1 MFFLN
6 PLLLFGLAAVV
17 IPPVVH
23 FFARRKYDEV
33 AWGAMQFL
41 RLSPKSRRKVL
52 LERLLLMAAR
62 MAVLGL
68 LALAL
73 AGPTVRSS
81 FLGRFED
88 RPARTT
94 VVLIDASGSAG
105 HRHDGRTAVDAAKAW
120 AAAFLDRC
128 RPGDRVA
135 LFAVRGEVVPLVGA
149 PSADREQ
156 VRTALELL
164 PEPRG
169 SADWPAAV
177 EAAARVLDE
186 AGGDGEVLALG
197 DGQRFG
203 WADAD
208 ALARWDLLARK
219 RAAAGRPLPRVW
231 AANVVPDR
239 PADGP
244 NAGLGPVGANRTVA
258 SAGTEVRFSGTI
270 RRTGPPGPLPRV
282 RLEID
287 GRPAGDVRVT
297 AGAGAAETPFAFG
310 RRFGP
315 GSHLVTLKLDPDALP
330 ADDRQDFALDVLA
343 SVPVLIVDG
352 GGRPEARSLR
362 SDFFRTALAPTR
374 DPSPAFAVR
383 TVHPE
388 QLGPA
393 VLAQDV
399 AGPGTPPQ
407 VLVLADVAGLTAE
420 QDRAIE
426 RFLGDGGGVL
436 VLLGDRCVPAAWRD
450 GRVWLPARPAEVG
463 GTEPDSPM
471 VPKPE
476 GTELD
481 HPVSAVFRN
490 RLLTGVVFPRY
501 WKLRPDAGPPASVLC
516 PLSTGDPL
524 FVERPAGSGRVIVS
538 AVPLD
543 NTWETNLVGLP
554 GFVPLAHELCYHLA
568 GTADTPANLSA
579 GEPLVVRLREGEP
592 SGSVTVQ
599 PPDAQPAVVPVRGG
613 TAVFT
618 ATRDPGVYRAT
629 TSAGRVR
636 YFVVRPDPRE
646 SDLTAADESDRQRV
660 AQAAGSVEHV
670 GTADELQSRR
680 GRGPVTRDLTGLMLA
695 MVLVLLIAEVWYTRR
710 LAS

>member
-1 MFFLN
+1 MFFAS
-6 PLLLFGLAAVV
+6 PLLLIGLVAVV

-33 AWGAMQFL
+33 PWAAMMFL
-41 RLSPKSRRKVL
+41 RLSPKSRRRVL
-52 LERLLLMAAR
+52 LERVLLMAVR
-62 MAVLGL
+62 MAALGL
-68 LALAL
+68 LAVAL
-73 AGPTVRSS
+73 AGPTVRSA
-81 FLGRFED
+81 FLARFED

-94 VVLIDASGSAG
+94 VILVDVSASTGY
-105 HRHDGRTAVDAAKAW
+105 RHDGRTAGEAAKAW

-135 LFAVRGEVVPLVGA
+135 LFAVRSEAIPLVGT
-149 PSADREQ
+149 PVADPEQ

-177 EAAARVLDE
+177 EAAAKLLDE
-186 AGGDGEVLALG
+186 AGGDGEVLVLS

-219 RAAAGRPLPRVW
+219 HAAAGRRLPRVW
-231 AANVVPDR
+231 AVNVAPDR

-244 NAGLGPVGANRTVA
+244 NAGLGPVAASRPVA
-258 SAGTEVRFSGTI
+258 SAGTEVRFTGTI
-270 RRTGPPGPLPRV
+270 RRTGPAGPLPRV
-282 RLEID
+282 KLDID
-287 GRPAGDVRVT
+287 HRPAGDVTAT
-297 AGAGAAETPFAFG
+297 AGPVPTETPFAFA

-315 GSHLVTLKLDPDALP
+315 GSHLVTLKLDPDAFP
-330 ADDRQDFALDVLA
+330 ADDRQDFALDVLPA
-343 SVPVLIVDG
+343 VPVLVVD

-362 SDFFRTALAPTR
+362 SDFLRAALAPAR

-383 TVHPE
+383 TVHPD

-399 AGPGTPPQ
+399 AGAGTPPQ
-407 VLVLADVAGLTAE
+407 VLVLADLAGLTAE
-420 QDRAIE
+420 QDRAVE

-436 VLLGDRCVPAAWRD
+436 VLFGDRCVPAAWRE
-450 GRVWLPARPAEVG
+450 GKAWLPARPGEVG
-463 GTEPDSPM
+463 GTEADSPK
-471 VPKPE
+471 VPRPE
-476 GTELD
+476 AAESD
-481 HPVSAVFRN
+481 HPVGGVFRN

-501 WKLRPDAGPPASVLC
+501 WKLRPDAGPPPSVPC
-516 PLSTGDPL
+516 ALSTGDPL

-543 NTWETNLVGLP
+543 NSWETNLVGLP
-554 GFVPLAHELCYHLA
+554 GFVPLAHELAYRLA
-568 GTADTPANLSA
+568 GTADTPANLAA

-592 SGSVTVQ
+592 SGSATVQ
-599 PPDAQPAVVPVRGG
+599 PPDAPPVAVPVRGG
-613 TAVFT
+613 TAVFA

-629 TSAGRVR
+629 TAGGRVR
-636 YFVVRPDPRE
+636 YFVVRPDVRE
-646 SDLTAADESDRQRV
+646 FDLTPADDADRGRV
-660 AQAAGSVEHV
+660 AQAVGSAEHV
-670 GTADELQSRR
+670 GTVDELQARR
-680 GRGPVTRDLTGLMLA
+680 GRGPVERDLTGVVLGVVLALLM
-695 MVLVLLIAEVWYTRR
+695 VEVWYTRR
-710 LAS
+710 LAA